1 MRELGFFEDHTGPQ
15 GAPVPVDPIEAV
27 AREKGVSSEGLKAY
41 GAEPKDGKVVLPMYG
56 PDGEQCSRFTLSPA
70 GGKGL
75 CEKNKPAGLFL
86 PGRRPQ
92 PGETWYVAEG
102 VKDAAALHAAFGY
115 LTAGMPANTLSV
127 KFATLF
133 YEVNVV
139 MVPDRDE
146 GDDAG

>member
-27 AREKGVSSEGLKAY
+27 ARKKGVSSEGL
-41 GAEPKDGKVVLPMYG
+41 
-56 PDGEQCSRFTLSPA
+56 
-70 GGKGL
+70 
-75 CEKNKPAGLFL
+75 CEKDKPAGLFL

-102 VKDAAALHAAFGY
+102 VKDAAALHTAFGY
-115 LTAGMPANTLSV
+115 LAAGMPANTLSV

-139 MVPDRDE
+139 MVPGRDE